1 MSRNNIRSYKKM
13 INSLAIG
20 ETFYYNSIAGT
31 VSMIDYTR
39 ELIQTGKIAPVR
51 EEIEKAVTPESL
63 PDFISGVSI
72 FPQME
77 YVVLK

>member
-13 INSLAIG
+13 INELAIG
-20 ETFYYNSIAGT
+20 DTFYYNSIAGT

-51 EEIEKAVTPESL
+51 KEIEQAVTPDSVN
-63 PDFISGVSI
+63 DFMTGISI